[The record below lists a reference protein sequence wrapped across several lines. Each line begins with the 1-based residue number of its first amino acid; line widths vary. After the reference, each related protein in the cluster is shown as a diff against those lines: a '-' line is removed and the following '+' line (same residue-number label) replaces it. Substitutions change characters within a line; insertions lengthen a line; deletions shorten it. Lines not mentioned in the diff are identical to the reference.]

1 MKIALVHD
9 YLREYGGAER
19 VVETLH
25 AMWPEAPL
33 YTSFVDWRALGEH
46 AKRFASWDIRTS
58 WVQHNPVVRK
68 LHSPL
73 RFLAPFVWGSFDLS
87 GYDIVISSSGWFMCR
102 GVTVKKPAVH
112 FCYIH
117 HPPRNLYGYA
127 TGRTF
132 QKYAAVRAYAAFI
145 NFFMRQYDYVT
156 AQKVDYFIANSQ
168 ETARRVK
175 KFYRRDAAVIY
186 PPVDSKLVTS
196 GEMQKRT
203 YYLSVGR
210 LVWAKQTDI
219 IIRAANERKLP
230 LKIVGTG
237 PEEALLRSIAGP
249 TVEFMGSVSDT
260 ELIALYGGAKATI
273 FCALDED
280 FGMVPI
286 ESMSYGTP
294 VIALN
299 QGGVRETVIE
309 GKTGVFFDSP
319 EVSSLLDSIAR
330 FENIT
335 TDWEG
340 ASKKRAAEF
349 STEQFRKKILTF
361 VRTHTGKAERKTS
374 GRL

>member
-19 VVETLH
+19 VVESLH
-25 AMWPEAPL
+25 DIWPDAPL

-46 AKRFASWDIRTS
+46 AKRFTRWDIRTS
-58 WVQHNPVVRK
+58 WVQHNPIVRK
-68 LHSPL
+68 FHSPL
-73 RFLAPFVWGSFDLS
+73 RFLAPLVWGSFDLS
-87 GYDIVISSSGWFMCR
+87 AYDVVISSSGWFICR
-102 GVTVKKPAVH
+102 GVSVTKPAVH

-132 QKYAAVRAYAAFI
+132 QKYRVVRAYAAFI

-168 ETARRVK
+168 EIARRVK
-175 KFYRRDAAVIY
+175 KFYRRDASVIY
-186 PPVDSKLVTS
+186 PPVDHKLTKL
-196 GEMQKRT
+196 GGKQKRT

-210 LVWAKQTDI
+210 LVWAKQI
-219 IIRAANERKLP
+219 EVIIRAANERKLP

-237 PEEALLRSIAGP
+237 PKEALLKSIAGP
-249 TVEFMGSVSDT
+249 TVEFMGAVSDAKLMT
-260 ELIALYGGAKATI
+260 LYGGAKATI

-299 QGGVRETVIE
+299 EGGVRETVIE
-309 GKTGVFFDSP
+309 GKTGIFFDTP
-319 EVSSLLDSIAR
+319 HVSSLVDAIAR
-330 FENIT
+330 FESKKI
-335 TDWEG
+335 DWED
-340 ASKKRAAEF
+340 ACKKRAAEF
-349 STEQFRKKILTF
+349 SADRFRKEILAF
-361 VRTHTGKAERKTS
+361 VRKRAGKSEGKTI

>member
-19 VVETLH
+19 VVEVLH
-25 AMWPEAPL
+25 DIWPEAPL
-33 YTSFVDWRALGEH
+33 YTSFVDWQALREH

-58 WVQHNPVVRK
+58 WVQHNPVVK
-68 LHSPL
+68 KFHSPL

-87 GYDIVISSSGWFMCR
+87 AYDIVISSSGWFMCR

-145 NFFMRQYDYVT
+145 NFFMRQYDYMT
-156 AQKVDYFIANSQ
+156 AQKVDYFIANSE

-175 KFYRRDAAVIY
+175 KFYRREATVIY
-186 PPVDSKLVTS
+186 PPVDSKFVKQD
-196 GEMQKRT
+196 EKQKRT

-249 TVEFMGSVSDT
+249 TVKFMGSVSDT

-294 VIALN
+294 VIAIN
-299 QGGVRETVIE
+299 QGGVKETVVE

-319 EVSSLLDSIAR
+319 KVSSLLDSISR
-330 FENIT
+330 FESKNI
-335 TDWEG
+335 DWQRE
-340 ASKKRAAEF
+340 SRNRAAEF
-349 STEQFRKKILTF
+349 SAERFRKEIQAF
-361 VRTHTGKAERKTS
+361 VRMHTRRAEGKK
-374 GRL
+374 